1 MVPPRRHGGL
11 FVLLARRVSDRAP
24 LFSRGVRHVRQI
36 LNPLRDIRHALNR
49 RDVHAERPRRPEK
62 VRTIIRRQKPM
73 RPRGERQFARRHVRH
88 DLVVRGASDPFVAG
102 QATTHPLV
110 PSRPAEPV
118 LHRRDFGPRWP
129 RGRADATAAGRSR
142 CRKPRCGWPRSS
154 MAHRDTSVSALCR
167 ELGINPV
174 TLYRYVGPQGDLE
187 ARTSS
192 PLHVSVG

>member
-1 MVPPRRHGGL
+1 MNDDADERLIKPPVVIENYGSLDGKSRAAIRQAAVSAHVEV
-11 FVLLARRVSDRAP
+11 FANRV
-24 LFSRGVRHVRQI
+24 
-36 LNPLRDIRHALNR
+36 DIRHALNR

-129 RGRADATAAGRSR
+129 RARYKVATVSCCA
-142 CRKPRCGWPRSS
+142 SS
-154 MAHRDTSVSALCR
+154 
-167 ELGINPV
+167 
-174 TLYRYVGPQGDLE
+174 
-187 ARTSS
+187 
-192 PLHVSVG
+192 